1 MSNGKVTTTNADI
14 FGATEDE
21 LLRFVANAAGEP
33 VDSFRIAFEYQL
45 GPVKGFNADK
55 ILPTFYWTGR
65 SGARGRTIMFVK
77 RNPPGHREAFH
88 YAHLGRHG
96 APIPRL
102 YGAMRDEQGRD
113 ILFLE
118 YLDALYDED
127 WFFSDPERCR
137 RYFSTM
143 ARFHAIRPDPEYMAE
158 LERKDMGQVLREAL
172 DALDSAWQACDTGEL
187 GPELQALCQ
196 ERAAALPA
204 LKDMAAR
211 CAARAKEMPSGLSCC
226 GPLHQCGW
234 RRDTGELVFA
244 DIDGVSI
251 APRFWNVGDEI
262 AGGEAPGD
270 FALSREEL
278 GACYLQELS
287 RHGGETV
294 SLDAFLS
301 EVRDV
306 GLLSNVHVLNF
317 WLRGPVASGARR
329 REMLHATLNTL
340 LAEIG
345 R

>member
-1 MSNGKVTTTNADI
+1 MSNRDVSTIHANI
-14 FGATEDE
+14 FGATEDD
-21 LLRFVANAAGEP
+21 LLRFVSSAAGEP
-33 VDSFRIAFEYQL
+33 VDSFTIAFEYQL

-65 SGARGRTIMFVK
+65 SGTEGRTIMFVK
-77 RNPPGHREAFH
+77 RNPPHHREAFH
-88 YAHLGRHG
+88 YAHLGKHG

-102 YGAMRDEQGRD
+102 YGAIRDEQGRD
-113 ILFLE
+113 ALFLE

-137 RYFSTM
+137 RYFSAS
-143 ARFHAIRPDPEYMAE
+143 ARFHAIRPDQEYMVE
-158 LERKDMGQVLREAL
+158 LRPKDMGQVLREAL
-172 DALDSAWQACDTGEL
+172 DALDSAWRACATGEL
-187 GPELQALCQ
+187 GGALQTLCQ

-204 LKDMAAR
+204 LKDMAAQ
-211 CAARAKEMPSGLSCC
+211 CAARAKAMPTGLSCC

-251 APRFWNVGDEI
+251 APRFWDIADEI
-262 AGGEAPGD
+262 AGGEAPHG
-270 FALSREEL
+270 FALSRQEL
-278 GACYLQELS
+278 GACYLRELS
-287 RHGGETV
+287 RHDGGTIA
-294 SLDAFLS
+294 LDAFLS
-301 EVRDV
+301 EVRDI
-306 GLLSNVHVLNF
+306 GLLSSARVLNF

-340 LAEIG
+340 VAEVG